1 MPQPI
6 LDGPEFL
13 VNTTTANNQLEP
25 STTALSDGRF
35 VITWTDLSGSG
46 GDASG
51 SAIRAQ
57 VFNANGNKAGAEFLV
72 NTTTINNQYQP
83 STTALADGR
92 FVITW
97 TDFSASASDTLGTAI
112 RAQVFNANGSKAGT
126 EFLVNTITADFQY
139 EPSTT
144 ALADG
149 RFVITWRDDSANA
162 TGGDTLGPAV
172 RAQVLNANG
181 SKAGTEFLVNTTTP
195 NLQYEPSTTALAD
208 GRFIITWRDESETGG
223 DISGSAIRAQVFNAN
238 GSKAGAEFL
247 VNTTTT
253 NTQQNPRT
261 AGLTDGRFIITWT
274 DSSASATGG
283 DNLGTAIR
291 AQVFNANG
299 SKAGTE
305 FLVNTITVNSQ
316 FQPSTTA
323 LADGRFIITWTDSS
337 ASTTGGDTSGFA
349 IRAQV
354 FNANGSKAGTEFLV
368 NTTTVNSQFQP
379 STTALADGRFVITWR
394 DDSATGG
401 DTSSTAIRAQI
412 IDPRVGVLQVI
423 SGTDTLPRLMDH
435 YDLVSVLPGAALV
448 TQNASAIRS
457 ENANATNGTVDV
469 SGAVRALAS
478 FGRRDAI
485 SLTGTATGLATGLG
499 GHHVTVMATGS
510 VLSTTGNAITLA
522 GTGTEVTNSGQ
533 INGKRYGLQS
543 LGGAMTVNNSGTI
556 TGSLGAILGG
566 SGIEKVVNA
575 GTLLGNVTLGGGT
588 DLYDGRLGQITGA
601 VFGDAGADNL
611 FGGAKA
617 DEFYGGLDADVLRG
631 GGDDD
636 LLNGG
641 LSDDKVFG
649 GSGDDSLLGEDG
661 ADRLTGQS
669 GDDDLDGGTGN
680 DILTGGIGVDTF
692 RFSSQLNATTNLDNI
707 TDFSIAQGDKIELE
721 NAVFTALA
729 TPGALAAS
737 AFGLGA
743 TATTAAQRILY
754 NSATGLLAY
763 DANGNGA
770 GAAIG
775 FAQLATGLALTSSQF
790 TIT

>member
-13 VNTTTANNQLEP
+13 VNTTSYKDGTKP
-25 STTALSDGRF
+25 STTALPDGRF
-35 VITWTDLSGSG
+35 IITWTELSGVFP
-46 GDASG
+46 DATIN
-51 SAIRAQ
+51 IRAQ
-57 VFNANGNKAGAEFLV
+57 VFNANGSKAGAEFLV
-72 NTTTINNQYQP
+72 NTTTVNSQREP

-97 TDFSASASDTLGTAI
+97 TDFSASNNSLEIFISDIRAQVFNANGSKAGTEFLVNTTTTNNQNQPSTTALADGRFVITWSDFSLSPTGGDTLGSAVRAQVFNANGSKAGAEFLVPTSLAGSQFDPSTTALADGRFIITWTDESETGGDILGSAI

-126 EFLVNTITADFQY
+126 EFLVNTTKGNSQTQ
-139 EPSTT
+139 PSTA

-149 RFVITWRDDSANA
+149 RFVITWRDDSA
-162 TGGDTLGPAV
+162 
-172 RAQVLNANG
+172 
-181 SKAGTEFLVNTTTP
+181 
-195 NLQYEPSTTALAD
+195 
-208 GRFIITWRDESETGG
+208 TGG

-247 VNTTTT
+247 VNTNTASNQQEPSTT
-253 NTQQNPRT
+253 
-261 AGLTDGRFIITWT
+261 ALADGRFVITWT
-274 DSSASATGG
+274 DFSASANGG
-283 DNLGTAIR
+283 DTLGSAIR

-299 SKAGTE
+299 SKAG
-305 FLVNTITVNSQ
+305 
-316 FQPSTTA
+316 A
-323 LADGRFIITWTDSS
+323 
-337 ASTTGGDTSGFA
+337 
-349 IRAQV
+349 
-354 FNANGSKAGTEFLV
+354 EFLV
-368 NTTTVNSQFQP
+368 NTTTINNQSQP

-394 DDSATGG
+394 DENTPGNFI
-401 DTSSTAIRAQI
+401 TAIRAQI

-423 SGTDTLPRLMDH
+423 SSTDTLPRLMDD
-435 YDLVSVLPGAALV
+435 YGQISVLSGSTLV
-448 TQNASAIRS
+448 TLNASAIRS
-457 ENANATNGTVDV
+457 DNSNATNSAVV
-469 SGAVRALAS
+469 MLGAVQTLAS
-478 FGRRDAI
+478 SGRRDAI

-522 GTGTEVTNSGQ
+522 GTGTEVSNSGQ
-533 INGKRYGLQS
+533 INGKRYGVQS

-575 GTLLGNVTLGGGT
+575 GTLLGTVTLGGGT

-601 VFGDAGADNL
+601 VFGDAGADTL

-669 GDDDLDGGTGN
+669 GDDDLD
-680 DILTGGIGVDTF
+680 
-692 RFSSQLNATTNLDNI
+692 
-707 TDFSIAQGDKIELE
+707 
-721 NAVFTALA
+721 
-729 TPGALAAS
+729 
-737 AFGLGA
+737 
-743 TATTAAQRILY
+743 
-754 NSATGLLAY
+754 
-763 DANGNGA
+763 
-770 GAAIG
+770 
-775 FAQLATGLALTSSQF
+775 
-790 TIT
+790 